1 MPLSSR
7 AQFEQQLAEL
17 VTKFEQGRAEYTQ
30 PGYPEAEVRSH
41 FIDPFFEA
49 LGWDMR
55 DARALGRDREVTRE
69 VSEKSGRPD
78 YAFRLNNQKLFYVEA
93 KAPHVPLER
102 TDVILQLKRYAWSAS
117 VDLGLIS
124 DFEELRIYDTRA
136 KPNRKNP
143 DAGLIR
149 ALHYSDFR
157 APATLDLL
165 WLLSRDQVAQGSLA
179 ELLKLS
185 SVPQRQRKPVDLA
198 FLDDLARWRAELAQF
213 VFKIQSA
220 ESTDL
225 NGIVQVFLDRLIFI
239 RVAEDRAILADDL
252 APLQSIARHWNDHQ
266 AHASLARELGELFA
280 QINLRFDGDI
290 FRPHACE
297 SIAWDLDA
305 EMIIEIINGLYEAYR
320 FDVIPV
326 ELLGSIY
333 ERYLGKTIRVT
344 ATRAVVEDKPEV
356 RKAGGVYYTPQYVVD
371 YIVAQTV
378 GKLIEGKTPAQI
390 AQLKIL
396 DPACGSGSFLIGA
409 YQKLL
414 DYHAAYYAHRAHE
427 RGGAM
432 PGQAR
437 LMREPRA
444 AYGEFKLSLAQK
456 AEILRNNL
464 FGVDI
469 DAQAVEITMLSLYI
483 KLLEGE
489 RGAIMGQ
496 AVLPRL
502 YENIRCGN
510 SLISHDIGELSDEDS
525 ARINPFTMESKREGF
540 DAIMETG
547 GFDAVI
553 GNPPYGALLKQVD
566 KAYLNSHYTFQ
577 SYQLDSYQLFL
588 ERALRDL
595 VKRDGFFGM
604 IIPNPW
610 LTNLLQTH
618 IRKFVVENSRIVEIV
633 HFQFPV
639 FPKVTVDTEIVIL
652 QKSDPQ
658 GWQATATIVESRD
671 ALADKTGAGIRRI
684 SHPQDKWRV
693 SAGAVINIFLD
704 APAHAL
710 ARKCLDAGAPL
721 ESFCAIN
728 VGIKPYQ
735 VGKGKPPQTRKIVE
749 NRVYDSH
756 RQVSKL
762 YRAYLRGSDIGR
774 YKIAPLEPRY
784 LKFGAW
790 LAEPRPAANFDAPE
804 KIVMRQT
811 GDSIVA
817 TLDTQQY
824 LCLNNM
830 HVLVPTQRDLNLR
843 YILGVLNS
851 RLLNWYYHTLNP
863 EVGEALAEVKK
874 TNVARLPIRAINFA
888 DPADRARHEQM
899 IARVARITQLHQQL
913 PAAPSDA
920 ARTRIEREINVSDE
934 QIDALVYELYGLTP
948 EEIRIVEN
956 G

>member
-1 MPLSSR
+1 MSESAR
-7 AQFEQQLAEL
+7 AQFEKQLADL
-17 VTKFEQGRAEYTQ
+17 VTKFEQGRAEYSQ
-30 PGYPEAEVRSH
+30 PGYPEAEVRGH

-55 DARALGRDREVTRE
+55 DERALGREREVTRE
-69 VSEKSGRPD
+69 ISERSGRPD
-78 YAFRLNNQKLFYVEA
+78 YAFRIGNRKMFYVEA

-102 TDVILQLKRYAWSAS
+102 SEVILQLKRYAWSAS
-117 VDLGLIS
+117 VDLGLIT

-136 KPNRKNP
+136 KPSRKNP

-149 ALHYSDFR
+149 AWHYSDFR
-157 APATLDLL
+157 ESATLDRL

-185 SVPQRQRKPVDLA
+185 TVPQRQRKPVDLA

-213 VFKIQSA
+213 VFKIQP

-252 APLQSIARHWNDHQ
+252 PTLQSIARQWSDQ
-266 AHASLARELGELFA
+266 HASLARALGALFA
-280 QINLRFDGDI
+280 QINTRFDGDI

-297 SIAWDLDA
+297 TIAWDLDA
-305 EMIIEIINGLYEAYR
+305 EMMIAIIVGLYEAYR

-356 RKAGGVYYTPQYVVD
+356 RKAGGVYYTPQTIVD

-409 YQKLL
+409 YQTLL
-414 DYHAAYYAHRAHE
+414 DYHTAYYAHRADE
-427 RGGAM
+427 RGGAL

-437 LMREPRA
+437 LLREPRA
-444 AYGEFKLSLAQK
+444 RYGEFKLSLAQK

-469 DAQAVEITMLSLYI
+469 DAQAVEITKLSLYI

-489 RGAIMGQ
+489 RDAIMGQ

-502 YENIRCGN
+502 FENIRCGN
-510 SLISHDIGELSDEDS
+510 SLISHAIGELSEEDS

-540 DAIMETG
+540 GAIMEAG

-566 KAYLNSHYTFQ
+566 KTYLNLHYSFQ

-639 FPKVTVDTEIVIL
+639 FPKVTVDTEIVVL
-652 QKSDPQ
+652 QKSNPQ
-658 GWQATATIVESRD
+658 GWNTTAAIVESRD

-684 SHPQDKWRV
+684 SHPQDQWRAA
-693 SAGAVINIFLD
+693 AGTVINIFLD

-735 VGKGKPPQTRKIVE
+735 VGKGKPPQTRKIVAS
-749 NRVYDSH
+749 RAYDSH

-784 LKFGAW
+784 IKFGAW

-851 RLLNWYYHTLNP
+851 RLMNWYYHTLNP
-863 EVGEALAEVKK
+863 
-874 TNVARLPIRAINFA
+874 
-888 DPADRARHEQM
+888 
-899 IARVARITQLHQQL
+899 
-913 PAAPSDA
+913 
-920 ARTRIEREINVSDE
+920 
-934 QIDALVYELYGLTP
+934 
-948 EEIRIVEN
+948 
-956 G
+956 